1 MLDIFFW
8 AVALIGSILIA
19 AIAFVVIFR
28 WRRAVRGLGPPR
40 F

>member
-19 AIAFVVIFR
+19 LIAIVTIVR